1 MRACG
6 LSARRLKMNMRVR
19 MKYVKDSVLKEEIKH
34 VDSFKSA
41 MKELELIN
49 IDGVVV
55 VDIGIFY
62 TL

>member
-1 MRACG
+1 
-6 LSARRLKMNMRVR
+6 MNMRVR
-19 MKYVKDSVLKEEIKH
+19 MKYVKDSVLKEEINH
-34 VDSFKSA
+34 VDSFRSA